1 MDRSQQLGE
10 KKISNLLFQFSLPA
24 IVGMVVNSFYNI
36 IDRIFIGNSVGAL
49 GLAGITISFPVMLF
63 IIAFILLI
71 GVGANSLVSIK
82 LGEGRK
88 DEAEHILGN
97 ALTMIAI
104 VSLTITILG
113 LIFLEPLMKIFGAS
127 PEVLPYAKDYMQII
141 FCGVIFQSIGFG
153 MNNFIRGEGNPKT
166 AMLTM
171 LLGTFLNVIFCPIF
185 IFGLKMGIRG
195 SALATVLAQGISGIW
210 VLLYFLLGK
219 SSLKLRIH
227 NLKLDFPVVGKITSL
242 GFAQFI
248 QEMATSLV
256 NVILNWSLVKY
267 GGDIA
272 ISGMGIVTSLQSLV
286 MMPLF
291 GINQGSQPIIGY
303 NYGAKKYDRVRQAL
317 KLAVVGASIIAVTG
331 FIIVEAFP
339 NQVVGLFNKDNSHL
353 REFTVYALRVFL
365 LMMPVI
371 GFQIIGSTYFMAVGK
386 PNPAAFLSL
395 SRQVILL
402 IPAVLILPLFFKLHG
417 VLMAGPVADFG
428 SFVITAICLYRELR
442 RLDVEYEEHW
452 LSEQCP

>member
-1 MDRSQQLGE
+1 LMDRSQQLGE
-10 KKISNLLFQFSLPA
+10 KKILNLLIQFSLPA
-24 IVGMVVNSFYNI
+24 IVGMLVNSLYNI

-63 IIAFILLI
+63 IMAFILLI

-97 ALTMIAI
+97 ALTMLVI
-104 VSLTITILG
+104 VSTTITVGG

-127 PEVLPYAKDYMQII
+127 TEVLPYAKSYMQII
-141 FCGVIFQSIGFG
+141 FCGVILQSIGFG
-153 MNNFIRGEGNPKT
+153 MSNFIRGEGNSKT

-171 LLGTFLNVIFCPIF
+171 LLGAILNAIFCPIF

-219 SSLKLRIH
+219 SSLRIRIQ
-227 NLKLDFPVVGKITSL
+227 NLKPDFRVIGKITSL
-242 GFAQFI
+242 GFAQFV
-248 QEMATSLV
+248 QEIATSLV

-291 GINQGSQPIIGY
+291 GINQGAQPIIGY
-303 NYGAKKYDRVRQAL
+303 NCGAKKYDRVRQTL
-317 KLAVVGASIIAVTG
+317 KLAVLGASIIAITG

-339 NQVVGLFNKDNSHL
+339 KQVVRLFNDDNAQL

-371 GFQIIGSTYFMAVGK
+371 GFQIVGSNYFMAVGK
-386 PNPAAFLSL
+386 PNPAALLSL

-402 IPAVLILPLFFKLHG
+402 IPALLILPLFFKLHG
-417 VLMAGPVADFG
+417 VLMAGPIADFG
-428 SFVITAICLYRELR
+428 SFVITAVWLYREIR
-442 RLDVEYEEHW
+442 RLDFKYEK
-452 LSEQCP
+452 LLLAEQ

>member
-10 KKISNLLFQFSLPA
+10 KKISSLLVQFSIPA
-24 IVGMVVNSFYNI
+24 IVGMLVNALYNI
-36 IDRIFIGNSVGAL
+36 IDRIFIGNSVGSL
-49 GLAGITISFPVMLF
+49 GLAGITIGFPVMLG
-63 IIAFILLI
+63 IMAFILLI
-71 GVGANSLVSIK
+71 SIGANSLVSIK
-82 LGEGRK
+82 LGEGNK
-88 DEAEHILGN
+88 TEAEHILGN
-97 ALTMIAI
+97 ALTMLVI
-104 VSLTITILG
+104 VSSLITISG

-127 PEVLPYAKDYMQII
+127 SEVLPYAKAYMQII
-141 FCGVIFQSIGFG
+141 FCGVAFQSIGFG
-153 MNNFIRGEGNPKT
+153 MSNFIRGEGNPKT
-166 AMLTM
+166 AMFTM
-171 LLGTFLNVIFCPIF
+171 VLGAVLNAIFCPIF

-219 SSLKLRIH
+219 SSLKIRIQ
-227 NLKLDFPVVGKITSL
+227 NLKPDFWVVGKITSL
-242 GFAQFI
+242 GFAQFV

-291 GINQGSQPIIGY
+291 GINQGAQPIVGY
-303 NYGAKKYDRVRQAL
+303 NYGAQKYDRVRQTL
-317 KLAVVGASIIAVTG
+317 KLAVLGASIIALTG
-331 FIIVEAFP
+331 FVIIEAFP
-339 NQVVGLFNKDNSHL
+339 KQVVGLFNKDNIQL
-353 REFTVYALRVFL
+353 RDFTVYALQVFL
-365 LMMPVI
+365 FMMPVI
-371 GFQIIGSTYFMAVGK
+371 GFQIIGSNYFMAVGK

-417 VLMAGPVADFG
+417 VLIAGPVADFG

-442 RLDVEYEEHW
+442 RLDSKTN
-452 LSEQCP
+452 LNFALDKI